1 MKVRNGNTKIKSSK
15 IASRDKIL
23 SHYCTT
29 FKNCFSFITLVA
41 SLLKGYYVF
50 LFPTQQ
56 SGYPDRSKT
65 YSVFNP

>member
-1 MKVRNGNTKIKSSK
+1 M
-15 IASRDKIL
+15 ASRDKIL

-29 FKNCFSFITLVA
+29 FKNCFSFITPVA
-41 SLLKGYYVF
+41 LYLKVYFVF

-65 YSVFNP
+65 YNVFNTDLWYYIFR